1 VVQSMTTIATNGG
14 TSAVVSAAAIEELRQ
29 SLRGQLLRPGESGY
43 DAARTIWN
51 AMIDKRPALVARCAG
66 VADVIRSVNFA
77 RDHGLLTS
85 IRGGSHNVAGNA
97 VCDGCD
103 DRPFADEWHSGR
115 SSESLGAPKEAV
127 PGAISI
133 MRLQSSGLLPPAAWS
148 RPPR

>member
-66 VADVIRSVNFA
+66 VADVIRSVNFV

-97 VCDGCD
+97 VCDGCLTID
-103 DRPFADEWHSGR
+103 LSPMNGIRVDLRNR
-115 SSESLGAPKEAV
+115 SARRR
-127 PGAISI
+127 
-133 MRLQSSGLLPPAAWS
+133 RLYLARS
-148 RPPR
+148 RS